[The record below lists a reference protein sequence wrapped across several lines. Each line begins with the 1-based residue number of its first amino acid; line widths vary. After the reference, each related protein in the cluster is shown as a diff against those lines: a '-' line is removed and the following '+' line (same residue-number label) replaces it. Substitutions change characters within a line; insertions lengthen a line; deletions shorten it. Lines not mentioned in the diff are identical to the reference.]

1 MPKCFERIYESHE
14 IFYVLVRNP
23 PAALSPLTFGG
34 NHLSEDVETWPDLIL
49 SLTFEYF
56 YFEASFITGF
66 VNLCILE
73 GSLQL
78 RMASSSSGTANASP
92 ASTASM
98 SWNSN
103 FIGRKMVSGAT
114 LNDVGLSLVV
124 ADLRKAKTNDD
135 SVRCNVE
142 FGDRKVFS

>member
-1 MPKCFERIYESHE
+1 
-14 IFYVLVRNP
+14 
-23 PAALSPLTFGG
+23 
-34 NHLSEDVETWPDLIL
+34 
-49 SLTFEYF
+49 
-56 YFEASFITGF
+56 
-66 VNLCILE
+66 
-73 GSLQL
+73 
-78 RMASSSSGTANASP
+78 MASSSSGAANASP
-92 ASTASM
+92 SASTATAM

-142 FGDRKVFS
+142 FGDRQVFS

>member
-1 MPKCFERIYESHE
+1 
-14 IFYVLVRNP
+14 
-23 PAALSPLTFGG
+23 
-34 NHLSEDVETWPDLIL
+34 
-49 SLTFEYF
+49 
-56 YFEASFITGF
+56 
-66 VNLCILE
+66 
-73 GSLQL
+73 
-78 RMASSSSGTANASP
+78 MASSSSGAANAPPS
-92 ASTASM
+92 ANVTM

-142 FGDRKVFS
+142 FGDRQVMT